1 MRKVLSIILAF
12 SMVFSFTTI
21 ASAENASTTTSETP
35 EAIEKVEETRE
46 IAVSEESGEIKE
58 EITYTTEEA
67 VLENVEQETIKNS
80 TGSVDDIIED
90 LTIAGETVPE
100 TEDPTV
106 IAEEVDTEPIT
117 LESVMAQ
124 ASSEGFLYEFEG
136 TNQEFDG
143 TRIIAGT
150 TEDIARLKAS
160 DEGTLIVRYQ
170 TESTTNQVLF
180 AAGNNTSTNGYG
192 AILANNVSTVGLQR
206 IDFPNGMYA
215 NLSGT
220 TISSDWHTFV
230 YSVDA
235 TDLSNT
241 TAKTVTSFDGSTTT
255 QFPNYASWFNANDTI
270 NNIQYLSIGGV
281 SGTLANSS
289 NNQNF
294 IGKIEFIAFIPEAV
308 SQSDAAILSTVTTDT
323 GSDTEVSGLIYSA
336 QNLSIASSSDVVAF
350 DATMLSTLSSLEE
363 ATIIVQYQNT
373 GSGIGSLF
381 SISNTSTYNSHFHVY
396 QYGDTI
402 GYEYRNSD
410 SPKYAATCG
419 GVLSGELNT
428 IAFKAEKNVGYKL
441 FANGVLGNTLSK
453 DSTSYEFL
461 SNLTSQNAGY
471 VGKTERSNNANSYLY
486 SGSIAWIEV
495 YDTALTDDYLITRTS
510 VTEIEVED
518 NRVFYNGDGTGSK
531 FFRIP
536 FLLSTSNGTLIA
548 GTDANFG
555 STGDSAENIDCAIRI
570 KPNATNYDYM
580 EGWETAFVPD
590 DLHMKDYAD
599 SEGYRQQS
607 ASYIDGVIFED
618 EVYTD
623 RVYIIIDAFPWN
635 GGVFSYLNINS
646 LGQANGGANRSV
658 AYGDGFCTINNQKYL
673 LLSSQNMTSSDSHGT
688 NNINENVTRA
698 NFNYV
703 ADIYG
708 TTNANG
714 RYNIYNLIGTPNEY
728 SGTGT
733 TVDDSNL
740 SLGTLS
746 EYSLSTDFE
755 LYKDGVL
762 QTVYQRSSDST
773 YTDSQ
778 VPMKIFYKDSLLQMY
793 NTSYLM
799 QFYSTDNGA
808 TWHTDTILNGMVKPE
823 NSRYFITG
831 PGQAIQLKNGT
842 NAGRILVPIYCQMS
856 GVSNIGTPATR
867 VIYSDDGGETWETG
881 DVIPSTLG
889 LHESA
894 LVEMPDGSVK
904 IFVRN
909 TSSSGGKYIT
919 ATSNDGGETW
929 HDVESVF
936 GDSNA
941 GTNCQI
947 SAIGLSTRIVDPDDT
962 SQTYPAL
969 VMTTAYNKA
978 RTYGKAYVGLIKED
992 GTYSDGSR
1000 KYTIDWA
1007 YEHDITSSTALFAYS
1022 CMTEL
1027 ENGSIG
1033 ILYETSPDSTW
1044 STGLQAMYYK
1054 ELTVNELI
1062 S

>member
-1 MRKVLSIILAF
+1 MRKVISIVLALSMAFGLA
-12 SMVFSFTTI
+12 I
-21 ASAENASTTTSETP
+21 RAYAEDVNATAEVA
-35 EAIEKVEETRE
+35 EVVEETVAE
-46 IAVSEESGEIKE
+46 TATEESIMVVEDN
-58 EITYTTEEA
+58 TTTPVTLTG
-67 VLENVEQETIKNS
+67 VLE
-80 TGSVDDIIED
+80 
-90 LTIAGETVPE
+90 
-100 TEDPTV
+100 
-106 IAEEVDTEPIT
+106 
-117 LESVMAQ
+117 Q

-136 TNQEFDG
+136 DNQVFDG
-143 TRIIAGT
+143 TRIVSGT

-160 DEGTLIVRYQ
+160 NEGTLIVRYR
-170 TESTTNQVLF
+170 TESATNQVLF

-255 QFPNYASWFNANDTI
+255 QFPNFASWYNANDTI
-270 NNIQYLSIGGV
+270 NDIQYLSIGGV
-281 SGTLANSS
+281 SGTLQNSS

-294 IGKIEFIAFIPEAV
+294 VGNIEFIAFIPEAV
-308 SQSDAAILSTVTTDT
+308 SQSDAAILSSSSTDS
-323 GSDTEVSGLIYSA
+323 GSDTEIDTSTLIYSA
-336 QNLSIASSSDVVAF
+336 ENLSIASSADVVAF
-350 DATMLSTLSSLEE
+350 DSTMLATLSVLEE

-381 SISNTSTYNSHFHVY
+381 SISDTSTYDSHFHFY

-402 GYEYRNSD
+402 GYEYRNDD

-428 IAFKAEKNVGYKL
+428 VAFKAEKDVGYKL
-441 FANGVLGNTLSK
+441 FANGVLGSTLSK
-453 DSTSYEFL
+453 DSSSYEFL
-461 SNLTSQNAGY
+461 SDLTSQNAGY
-471 VGKTERSNNANSYLY
+471 LGKTERSNDANSYLFA
-486 SGSIAWIEV
+486 GTIAWIEI
-495 YDTALTDDYLITRTS
+495 YSTALTDDYLISRTS
-510 VTEIEVED
+510 VTEVEVED
-518 NRVFYNGDGTGSK
+518 NRVFFNGDGTGSK

-548 GTDANFG
+548 GADANFG

-570 KPNATNYDYM
+570 KSNATSYEYM
-580 EGWETAFVPD
+580 DGWGTAFVPD
-590 DLHMKDYAD
+590 DLHMKDYSD

-646 LGQANGGANRSV
+646 LGQANGGTNRSV
-658 AYGDGFCTINNQKYL
+658 AYGDGFCTINGQKYL
-673 LLSSQNMTSSDSHGT
+673 LLSSQNITSSDSHGT

-698 NFNYV
+698 NFNYI

-708 TTNANG
+708 STNADG
-714 RYNIYNLIGTPNEY
+714 RYNIYNLVGTPTEY

-740 SLGTLS
+740 SVGTLS
-746 EYSLSTDFE
+746 EYSLSTDYE
-755 LYKDGVL
+755 LYKNGVL
-762 QTVYQRSSDST
+762 QTVYQRSDDST
-773 YTDSQ
+773 YTDTQ

-842 NAGRILVPIYCQMS
+842 DAGRILVPIYCQLS

-881 DVIPSTLG
+881 DAIPSTLG

-936 GDSNA
+936 GDSDA

-947 SAIGLSTRIVDPDDT
+947 SAIGLTTLIADPDDT
-962 SQTYPAL
+962 TKTYPAL

-1007 YEHDITSSTALFAYS
+1007 YEYDITSSTALFAYS

-1027 ENGSIG
+1027 ANGNIG

-1054 ELTVNELI
+1054 ELTVNDLI

>member
-1 MRKVLSIILAF
+1 MRKVLSIILAI
-12 SMVFSFTTI
+12 SMVFSLTTT
-21 ASAENASTTTSETP
+21 ASAEDASTTPTDTTEVIEEVVETEGTMP
-35 EAIEKVEETRE
+35 
-46 IAVSEESGEIKE
+46 
-58 EITYTTEEA
+58 TTEETVA
-67 VLENVEQETIKNS
+67 EEEPTEEETEPTIEETDPEETESVPEETELVAEETIP
-80 TGSVDDIIED
+80 VEEIEEVV
-90 LTIAGETVPE
+90 A
-100 TEDPTV
+100 
-106 IAEEVDTEPIT
+106 IAEEDTEPIT
-117 LESVMAQ
+117 LESFLAR
-124 ASSEGFLYEFEG
+124 ASTEGFLYEFDG
-136 TNQEFDG
+136 DGQNFDG
-143 TRIIAGT
+143 NRIISGT
-150 TEDIARLKAS
+150 ATDISRLKAS
-160 DEGTLIVRYQ
+160 NEGTLVVRYQ
-170 TESTTNQVLF
+170 TESNTNQVLF

-192 AILANNVSTVGLQR
+192 AILANNVSNVGLQR

-220 TISSDWHTFV
+220 NISSDWHTFV

-235 TDLSNT
+235 TDLSST
-241 TAKTVTSFDGSTTT
+241 TGKTVTSFDGSTTT
-255 QFPNYASWFNANDTI
+255 QYPNFASWYNANTTI

-294 IGKIEFIAFIPEAV
+294 VGKIAFVAFVPEAV
-308 SQSDAAILSTVTTDT
+308 SQSDAAVLSGTIPDS
-323 GSDTEVSGLIYSA
+323 GSDNETTGLIYSA
-336 QNLSIASSSDVVAF
+336 QNLSIASSSDVVTFNAE
-350 DATMLSTLSSLEE
+350 MLATLSSLEE
-363 ATIIVQYQNT
+363 ATVIVQYQNT
-373 GSGIGSLF
+373 GSGIGSFF
-381 SISNTSTYNSHFHVY
+381 SISNTSTYNSHFHFY

-402 GYEYRNSD
+402 GYEFRNSD
-410 SPKYAATCG
+410 SPKYAATSG

-428 IAFKAEKNVGYKL
+428 VAFKAEKDVGYKL

-453 DSTSYEFL
+453 DSSSYQFL
-461 SNLTSQNAGY
+461 SDLTSQNAGHI
-471 VGKTERSNNANSYLY
+471 GKTERSNDANSYLY
-486 SGSIAWIEV
+486 SGSIAWIEI
-495 YDTALTDDYLITRTS
+495 YNTALTDDYLISRTS
-510 VTEIEVED
+510 ETAIEVVD
-518 NRVFYNGDGTGSK
+518 NRVFYNSDATGSK

-570 KPNATNYDYM
+570 KPNATSYEYM
-580 EGWETAFVPD
+580 EGWGNAFVPT
-590 DLHMKDYAD
+590 DLHMKDYTD
-599 SEGYRQQS
+599 SVGYRQQS

-618 EVYTD
+618 EEYTD

-646 LGQANGGANRSV
+646 AGEAKGGTNRNV
-658 AYGDGFCTINNQKYL
+658 AYGDGFCTINGQKYL
-673 LLSSQNMTSSDSHGT
+673 LLSSQNITGSDSHGT
-688 NNINENVTRA
+688 NNINQNVTRA
-698 NFNYV
+698 NFNYA

-708 TTNANG
+708 NTNSAG
-714 RYNIYNLIGTPNEY
+714 RYNVYNLVGTPNEY

-746 EYSLSTDFE
+746 EYSLSTDYE
-755 LYKDGVL
+755 VYKNGVL
-762 QTVYQRSSDST
+762 QTVYQRSNDTT
-773 YTDSQ
+773 YTSTQ

-808 TWHTDTILNGMVKPE
+808 TWHTDNILNGMVKPE

-831 PGQAIQLKNGT
+831 PGQGIQLKNGPD
-842 NAGRILVPIYCQMS
+842 AGRILVPIYCQMS
-856 GVSNIGTPATR
+856 GVSNIGNPATR
-867 VIYSDDGGETWETG
+867 VIYSDDGGVTWDTG
-881 DVIPSTLG
+881 AVIPTTLG

-936 GDSNA
+936 GDSSA

-947 SAIGLSTRIVDPDDT
+947 SAIGLSTRIADPDDPT
-962 SQTYPAL
+962 KTYPAL

-978 RTYGKAYVGLIKED
+978 RTYGKAYVGLIKEN
-992 GTYSDGSR
+992 GTYSNGAR

-1007 YEHDITSSTALFAYS
+1007 YEHDITSSTELFAYS

-1027 ENGSIG
+1027 ANGDIG
-1033 ILYETSPDSTW
+1033 LLYETSPDSTW

-1054 ELTVNELI
+1054 EFSVNDLI